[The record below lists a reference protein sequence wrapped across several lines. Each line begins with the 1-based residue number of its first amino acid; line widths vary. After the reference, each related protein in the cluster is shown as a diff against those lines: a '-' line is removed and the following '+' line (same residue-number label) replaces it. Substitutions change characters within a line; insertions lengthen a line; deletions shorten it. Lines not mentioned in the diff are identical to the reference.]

1 MVTWETVTWPYDVV
15 VCLLSTEAKYLG
27 NCGRWWVLS
36 YWEPACR
43 KMPNRSRM
51 VTFSSDDVTRPDVAI
66 VVTSRV
72 LIGIRQCFNTVVFLY
87 VVCLYRVHVDSW
99 SRPYDIIDEWWCH
112 EVITSEAEYLEK
124 KRDTGFIFWGLI
136 GNRLCWVEWSRD
148 RWCHATARRQWW
160 RVDVKIL
167 KIIHSLKVNYKFR
180 SAIWNYAWKNC

>member
-99 SRPYDIIDEWWCH
+99 SRPYDIIDEWWRH

-124 KRDTGFIFWGLI
+124 KTRYGFYFLRTHRKSSMLSRMVTWPMMSR
-136 GNRLCWVEWSRD
+136 NRTSSVMTCW
-148 RWCHATARRQWW
+148 RQNF
-160 RVDVKIL
+160 K
-167 KIIHSLKVNYKFR
+167 NYPFFKG
-180 SAIWNYAWKNC
+180 